1 MNIGR
6 YAFNYC
12 CGLESVVCGNNIKSV
27 GERAFYGCTNLT
39 SLDIPESVESL
50 GIQVIEYCPAMKDLY
65 VHHTK
70 PLVIDE
76 YTFNETTQRQL
87 TLHVPSGCKDAYKSA
102 PYWKGFSKIVDDITS
117 VISPISTET
126 KNAMFFDMKG
136 NRIDNLH
143 HGINII
149 RHSNGTTRKVIVK

>member
-1 MNIGR
+1 MKCK
-6 YAFNYC
+6 Y
-12 CGLESVVCGNNIKSV
+12 
-27 GERAFYGCTNLT
+27 YGCTNLT
-39 SLDIPESVESL
+39 ALDIPESVESL

-76 YTFNETTQRQL
+76 YTFNEKTQQQL
-87 TLHVPSGCKDAYKSA
+87 TLHVPSGCKDVYKSA
-102 PYWKGFSKIVDDITS
+102 PYWKEFSKIIDDITS

-126 KNAMFFDMKG
+126 KNAVVFDIKG
-136 NRIDNLH
+136 NRIDDLH

-149 RHSNGTTRKVIVK
+149 RHSNGMVKKIIVK